1 MEDTMN
7 AQCCNHVEVADM
19 ISAGAYKVI
28 LVVEAGI
35 NRIAKL
41 IQR

>member
-7 AQCCNHVEVADM
+7 AQSRNHVEVADM
-19 ISAGAYKVI
+19 ISAGAYKVV

-41 IQR
+41 IQS

>member
-1 MEDTMN
+1 MN
-7 AQCCNHVEVADM
+7 AHCCNHVEVADM
-19 ISAGAYKVI
+19 ISAGAYKVV

>member
-1 MEDTMN
+1 MN

-19 ISAGAYKVI
+19 ISAGVYKVV
-28 LVVEAGI
+28 LLVEASI

>member
-1 MEDTMN
+1 MEDAMN
-7 AQCCNHVEVADM
+7 AQYCNHVKVADM
-19 ISAGAYKVI
+19 ISAGAYKVV

-35 NRIAKL
+35 NRIAKM

>member
-1 MEDTMN
+1 MN
-7 AQCCNHVEVADM
+7 AQSRNHVEVADM
-19 ISAGAYKVI
+19 ISAGTYKVV
-28 LVVEAGI
+28 LVVEACI